1 MSTKVAEDKMSGT
14 EHPYLVWAEK
24 QVLDEKVKDLH
35 NAMLDLRTKCTWQG
49 MNQQACNKGWV
60 DDFKTADTF
69 VTKLYNEM
77 SQEGNERYIDYL
89 SRPEYDEG
97 MKALDDGAKRMEGA
111 NNRGEMVSYDW
122 LLGMVTK
129 CKAKQREYEEAWR
142 AIRAWDAQKKGK
154 NYRVRMSGTSHAF
167 SKIRN
172 ASMSLSVDSTSS
184 QLEYMRDLLLL

>member
-1 MSTKVAEDKMSGT
+1 MSTKVAEADMSGT
-14 EHPYLVWAEK
+14 QHPYLVWAEK
-24 QVLDEKVKDLH
+24 TVLDQKVLDLH

-49 MNQQACNKGWV
+49 MNRETCNEGWV
-60 DDFKTADTF
+60 DDFTTADTF

-77 SQEGNERYIDYL
+77 LGNERYVDYL

-97 MKALDDGAKRMEGA
+97 MKALDDGATRMKGA
-111 NNRGEMVSYDW
+111 NKRGEMVSYDW
-122 LLGMVTK
+122 LLGMVNK
-129 CKAKQREYEEAWR
+129 CKAKQKAYEEAWR
-142 AIRAWDAQKKGK
+142 DIRAWDAKKKGK
-154 NYRVRMSGTSHAF
+154 VDRVRMSGTSHAF